1 MRIEGRTWTK
11 EEKNYLEN
19 KWGTVSVSYIARKLG
34 RTENSVLCKA
44 QRMKLGSRML
54 ANDDMTFNELLKA
67 LGQQGSY
74 SWLRDKYINK
84 YGLPVKKRGKY
95 LKIKIDDFWKWAEQH
110 KQILNFCH
118 FEENML
124 GKEPEW
130 VKEKRKADLKNPRK
144 VNNNRPWSKEDDA
157 LLIQKTKSCRYTYK
171 DLSKELHRT
180 ENAIKRRLYDL
191 GVPYRPVPMD
201 THVKWTDEENNK
213 MMELY
218 KKGFDSYVIAS
229 ILNKSQLGISD
240 RIKALGGGIYD

>member
-1 MRIEGRTWTK
+1 MKLRAGKAWTT
-11 EEKNYLEN
+11 EEIDYLEN
-19 KWGTVSVSYIARKLG
+19 KWGIVTVSYIAKKLG
-34 RTENSVLCKA
+34 RTETSITLKA
-44 QRMKLGSRML
+44 QRMKLGSRL
-54 ANDDMTFNELLKA
+54 AGEYVTFNELLTA
-67 LGQQGSY
+67 LGLQGSY

-84 YGLPVKKRGKY
+84 NGLPAKRKGKY
-95 LKIKIDDFWKWAEQH
+95 LIIKIDDFWKWAEQH

-130 VKEKRKADLKNPRK
+130 VKEKRKADLSNPRK

-171 DLSKELHRT
+171 DLSKDLRRT

-191 GVPYRPVPMD
+191 GVPYRPIPMD
-201 THVKWTDEENNK
+201 THIKWTDEENNK

-218 KKGFDSYVIAS
+218 KKGFDSYVIAN
-229 ILNKSQLGISD
+229 ILNKSQLSISD
-240 RIKALGGGIYD
+240 RIKALGG

>member
-1 MRIEGRTWTK
+1 MKLRAGKAWTT
-11 EEKNYLEN
+11 EEMDYLEN
-19 KWGTVSVSYIARKLG
+19 KWGRVTVSYIAKKLR
-34 RTENSVLCKA
+34 RTETSITLKA
-44 QRMKLGSRML
+44 QRMKLGSRL
-54 ANDDMTFNELLKA
+54 AGEYVTFNELLTA
-67 LGQQGSY
+67 LGLQGSY

-84 YGLPVKKRGKY
+84 NGLPAKRKGKY
-95 LKIKIDDFWKWAEQH
+95 LIIKIDDFWKWAEQH

-130 VKEKRKADLKNPRK
+130 VKEKRKADLSNPRK
-144 VNNNRPWSKEDDA
+144 VNNNRPWTKEDDA

-171 DLSKELHRT
+171 DLSKDLRRT

-191 GVPYRPVPMD
+191 GVPYRPIPMD

-218 KKGFDSYVIAS
+218 KKGFDSYVIAN
-229 ILNKSQLGISD
+229 ILNKSQLSISD
-240 RIKALGGGIYD
+240 RIKALGG

>member
-1 MRIEGRTWTK
+1 MKLRAGKAWTT
-11 EEKNYLEN
+11 EEMNYLEN
-19 KWGTVSVSYIARKLG
+19 KWGRVTVSYIAKKLG
-34 RTENSVLCKA
+34 RTETSITLKA
-44 QRMKLGSRML
+44 QRMKLGSRL
-54 ANDDMTFNELLKA
+54 AGEYVTFNELLTA
-67 LGQQGSY
+67 LGLQGSY

-84 YGLPVKKRGKY
+84 NGLPAKRKGKY
-95 LKIKIDDFWKWAEQH
+95 LIIKIDDFWKWAEQH

-130 VKEKRKADLKNPRK
+130 VKEKRKADLSNPRK
-144 VNNNRPWSKEDDA
+144 VNNNRPWTKEDDA

-171 DLSKELHRT
+171 DLSKDLRRT

-191 GVPYRPVPMD
+191 GVPYRPIPMD

-218 KKGFDSYVIAS
+218 KKGFDSYVIAN
-229 ILNKSQLGISD
+229 ILNKSQLSISD
-240 RIKALGGGIYD
+240 RIKALGG

>member
-1 MRIEGRTWTK
+1 MKLRAGKAWTT
-11 EEKNYLEN
+11 EEMDYLEN
-19 KWGTVSVSYIARKLG
+19 KWGRVTVSYIAKKLR
-34 RTENSVLCKA
+34 RTETSITLKA
-44 QRMKLGSRML
+44 QRMKLGSRL
-54 ANDDMTFNELLKA
+54 AGEYVTFNELLTA
-67 LGQQGSY
+67 LGLQGSY

-84 YGLPVKKRGKY
+84 NGLPAKRKGKY
-95 LKIKIDDFWKWAEQH
+95 LIIKIDDFWKWAEQH

-130 VKEKRKADLKNPRK
+130 VKEKRKADLSNPRK
-144 VNNNRPWSKEDDA
+144 VNNNRPWTKEDDA

-171 DLSKELHRT
+171 DLSKDLRRT

-191 GVPYRPVPMD
+191 GVPYRPIPMD

-213 MMELY
+213 MIELY
-218 KKGFDSYVIAS
+218 KKGFDSYVIAN

-240 RIKALGGGIYD
+240 RIKALGG